1 MHLTNIEMVK
11 IVMLVIYAMS
21 SFVYL
26 KELFAD
32 FKDNKPKVF
41 SEWFWYVILL
51 IGGFVPVLNTVVS
64 YQIIKTEKKD
74 ER

>member
-1 MHLTNIEMVK
+1 MHLTNIEIVK
-11 IVMLVIYAMS
+11 IICAAIYGYS
-21 SFVYL
+21 GIIYL

-41 SEWFWYVILL
+41 SEWFWYVMLL

-64 YQIIKTEKKD
+64 YHIIKSDKKD
-74 ER
+74 EQ